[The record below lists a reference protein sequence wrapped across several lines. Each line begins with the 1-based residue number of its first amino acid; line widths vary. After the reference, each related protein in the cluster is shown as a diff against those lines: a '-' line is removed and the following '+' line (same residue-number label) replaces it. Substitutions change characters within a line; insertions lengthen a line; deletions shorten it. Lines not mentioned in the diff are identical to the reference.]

1 VVGEVDGRPEGGQVS
16 ARTLQQ
22 RLAEL
27 SPDAQT
33 LLVRRLQLH
42 VLERRMGE
50 TGSDQLVAY
59 YETREG
65 AEVLP
70 GELRRLL
77 LERLPRFMVPS
88 RFVPVDNLPL
98 LPNGKVDRQA
108 LLACRDD
115 LVPRPAG
122 RVCDPPADAVEAQM
136 MRIFSDLI
144 DVAEVGREDS
154 FFELGG
160 DSLLLPRL
168 IDRIEGDFGVTFSLG
183 VVFEAPTV
191 RSLAVAVQA
200 RKSTSSWRSLVPI
213 RAGGCRPPLYLVHGL
228 GGEIS
233 YFYNFV
239 PHLHPE
245 QPVYALQPPADAYT
259 ALEPIAAHY
268 IREIRLRQPTG
279 PYRLGG
285 YCLGGWIA
293 FEMAHQLVEA
303 GESVPLLMIIDSAVP
318 GTRPLTP
325 LLANRIRRLASST
338 PAEVLEKV
346 KRRLKRASAPFERAR
361 EVPNDPNMLRWDSV
375 PRAFH
380 AVATRHYN
388 ALRDYTPRPLD
399 TDVWLFRGEDDRFRR
414 DLGWTPLVRGR
425 LTIEMIPG
433 DHANLLKDPYLPQA
447 ARKIGAVLD
456 TIATGEPTPL
466 TDRDTKR

>member
-1 VVGEVDGRPEGGQVS
+1 MS
-16 ARTLQQ
+16 AWTLQE
-22 RLAEL
+22 RLAAL
-27 SPDAQT
+27 SPDART
-33 LLVRRLQLH
+33 LLARRLQINE
-42 VLERRMGE
+42 LEHRTAE
-50 TGSDQLVAY
+50 TGNDQLVAY
-59 YETREG
+59 YEKREG
-65 AEVLP
+65 TAVP
-70 GELRRLL
+70 PNELRRLL

-88 RFVPVDNLPL
+88 RFVALDNLPL

-108 LLACRDD
+108 LLVRRDD
-115 LVPRPAG
+115 LVPTAPG
-122 RVCDPPADAVEAQM
+122 RVCEPAADAVEEQM
-136 MRIFSDLI
+136 TRIFSDLI
-144 DVAEVGREDS
+144 DIAEVGREDS

-191 RSLAVAVQA
+191 RSLAAAVQD

-213 RAGGCRPPLYLVHGL
+213 RAHGCRPPMYLVHGL

-233 YFYNFV
+233 YFYNVV
-239 PHLHPE
+239 PYLHPE

-279 PYRLGG
+279 PYLLGG

-346 KRRLKRASAPFERAR
+346 KRRLKRARAPFERAR
-361 EVPNDPNMLRWDSV
+361 EVPDDPNMLRWDSV

-388 ALRDYTPRPLD
+388 ALRAYTPRPLD
-399 TDVWLFRGEDDRFRR
+399 TDVWLFRGEDDRFTR
-414 DLGWTPLVRGR
+414 DLGWTPLVRRR

-433 DHANLLKDPYLPQA
+433 DHANLLKDPYLPHS
-447 ARKIGAVLD
+447 ARRIGAVLD
-456 TIATGEPTPL
+456 TLAIGEPTPL
-466 TDRDTKR
+466 TDRGTKR